1 MEERA
6 EIIWLKQTDSTND
19 EAARH
24 IDDLDNLSVL
34 AAVEQT
40 AGRGQGDHSWTSAPG
55 ENLTFSLVLKF
66 PPLSTLAARD
76 ILFITR
82 TVTHALREYLLSR
95 GVETRIKWPND
106 IYAGDRKI
114 CGILIENTLVRNR
127 VKTSIIGIGLNLNQ
141 GVFPPELPN
150 PVSLRQ
156 LTGLRYDPEEELRA
170 LHAALKTSASLL
182 DSQEGRMQLERY
194 FDAYVFRLDADGRS
208 SQPDPRS

>member
-1 MEERA
+1 MDACA

-24 IDDLDNLSVL
+24 IDELDNLSVV

-66 PPLSTLAARD
+66 PPLSPLAARD

-114 CGILIENTLVRNR
+114 CGILIENTLVRSR
-127 VKTSIIGIGLNLNQ
+127 VRTSIIGIGFNLNQ
-141 GVFPPELPN
+141 TDFPPELPN

-156 LTGLRYDPEEELRA
+156 LTGCLYDPEEELRA

-194 FDAYVFRLDADGRS
+194 FDAYVFRLDAGDRS
-208 SQPDPRS
+208 SLPDPRS